1 MSNLDKLRAKNKAAQ
16 EMKAQNQAKK
26 SENLVDDII
35 QSGISYEEASGDD
48 SQNVNQNL
56 IIPTIMAPFWCQL
69 VLIIV
74 ISRLRDLKHRHPAG
88 AFFLALIQDNI
99 AELSKLNCVPNV
111 LKYNPD

>member
-1 MSNLDKLRAKNKAAQ
+1 MIYKLIKTLVLKLFENYSNKSCSNQVLRKLVK
-16 EMKAQNQAKK
+16 
-26 SENLVDDII
+26 L
-35 QSGISYEEASGDD
+35 AS
-48 SQNVNQNL
+48 SLNVNQNL
-56 IIPTIMAPFWCQL
+56 IIPTFTDTFWCQL

-74 ISRLRDLKHRHPAG
+74 ISRLRDLKHRHLAG

>member
-48 SQNVNQNL
+48 SQNVNQIYRITRKTRSL
-56 IIPTIMAPFWCQL
+56 IFGW
-69 VLIIV
+69 
-74 ISRLRDLKHRHPAG
+74 S
-88 AFFLALIQDNI
+88 FSF
-99 AELSKLNCVPNV
+99 
-111 LKYNPD
+111 LKYEKADPFRICLIH

>member
-1 MSNLDKLRAKNKAAQ
+1 METLILQAFEIYSKKNLSNQVLRKLVK
-16 EMKAQNQAKK
+16 
-26 SENLVDDII
+26 L
-35 QSGISYEEASGDD
+35 AS

-56 IIPTIMAPFWCQL
+56 IIPTFTATFWCQL

-74 ISRLRDLKHRHPAG
+74 ISRLRGLKHQHLAG

>member
-1 MSNLDKLRAKNKAAQ
+1 MKTLILVAFEINSNKSCSNQVLRKLVKLHN
-16 EMKAQNQAKK
+16 
-26 SENLVDDII
+26 
-35 QSGISYEEASGDD
+35 

-56 IIPTIMAPFWCQL
+56 IIPTFTGTFWCQL

-74 ISRLRDLKHRHPAG
+74 ISRLRDLKHRHLAD

>member
-1 MSNLDKLRAKNKAAQ
+1 MKTLILKDFEIYSNKNLSNQVLRKHVKHHN
-16 EMKAQNQAKK
+16 
-26 SENLVDDII
+26 
-35 QSGISYEEASGDD
+35 

-56 IIPTIMAPFWCQL
+56 IIPTIVAPFWCQL

-88 AFFLALIQDNI
+88 AFFLALIQDSI
-99 AELSKLNCVPNV
+99 AELSKLNCDPNV